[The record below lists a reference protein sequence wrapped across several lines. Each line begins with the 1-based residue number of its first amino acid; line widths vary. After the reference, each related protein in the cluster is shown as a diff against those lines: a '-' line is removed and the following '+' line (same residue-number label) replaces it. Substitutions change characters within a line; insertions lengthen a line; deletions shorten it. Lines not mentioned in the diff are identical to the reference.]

1 MLKILISVKCQLEQ
15 NSIKLNKK
23 INTNINLKTEN
34 KQEKDLFIYLFIV
47 WKDLTQLEI
56 NPDKQDHP
64 NLNNTM
70 EINNAYYEWT
80 SPMRL

>member
-1 MLKILISVKCQLEQ
+1 M
-15 NSIKLNKK
+15 
-23 INTNINLKTEN
+23 NTNINLKSEN
-34 KQEKDLFIYLFIV
+34 KQEKVFFFWQKYLI
-47 WKDLTQLEI
+47 QLEI

-70 EINNAYYEWT
+70 EINNAYYKWT

>member
-1 MLKILISVKCQLEQ
+1 MKQE
-15 NSIKLNKK
+15 
-23 INTNINLKTEN
+23 INTKINLKSEN
-34 KQEKDLFIYLFIV
+34 KQEKDFFFLQ
-47 WKDLTQLEI
+47 KDLTQLEI